1 MFLFSLFL
9 DFSFVAYTE
18 PICDKTN
25 NLFKAVSLGGLTM
38 CYKADKF
45 ASQPKSDAIEVYP
58 SYVER
63 FPKAAW
69 YANMCFDDMDT
80 LLVKE
85 VGELTTCDYRDEDLI
100 SSCDRAKDIINE
112 MKARLDRMALYLDAI
127 KKAEDHKCAPPEPPE
142 EYASTM
148 TEKVN
153 TDAQTCD
160 IVADSIVKDDTIPF

>member
-1 MFLFSLFL
+1 
-9 DFSFVAYTE
+9 
-18 PICDKTN
+18 
-25 NLFKAVSLGGLTM
+25 M

-85 VGELTTCDYRDEDLI
+85 VGELTSFDYRDEDLI

-112 MKARLDRMALYLDAI
+112 MKARLDRMVLYLDAI
-127 KKAEDHKCAPPEPPE
+127 KKAENHKCEPPEPHE
-142 EYASTM
+142 ECSCAS
-148 TEKVN
+148 ENK
-153 TDAQTCD
+153 TD
-160 IVADSIVKDDTIPF
+160 

>member
-1 MFLFSLFL
+1 MRQNKQSFLRLFL
-9 DFSFVAYTE
+9 
-18 PICDKTN
+18 
-25 NLFKAVSLGGLTM
+25 LGCVM

-45 ASQPKSDAIEVYP
+45 ASQPKSEAIFEVYP

-85 VGELTTCDYRDEDLI
+85 VCELTTCDYRDEDLI
-100 SSCDRAKDIINE
+100 SSCDRAKDLINE

-127 KKAEDHKCAPPEPPE
+127 KKAENHKCEPPEPHE
-142 EYASTM
+142 ECSCAS
-148 TEKVN
+148 ENK
-153 TDAQTCD
+153 TD
-160 IVADSIVKDDTIPF
+160 

>member
-1 MFLFSLFL
+1 
-9 DFSFVAYTE
+9 
-18 PICDKTN
+18 
-25 NLFKAVSLGGLTM
+25 M

-85 VGELTTCDYRDEDLI
+85 VGELTSCDYRDEDLI
-100 SSCDRAKDIINE
+100 TSCDRAKDIINE
-112 MKARLDRMALYLDAI
+112 MKARLDRMVLYLDAI
-127 KKAEDHKCAPPEPPE
+127 KKAENHKCDPPEPPE
-142 EYASTM
+142 EYVYASAKETD
-148 TEKVN
+148 EKVN
-153 TDAQTCD
+153 TDVQTCD
-160 IVADSIVKDDTIPF
+160 ITHTPPVPDGTETDDSIPF

>member
-1 MFLFSLFL
+1 
-9 DFSFVAYTE
+9 
-18 PICDKTN
+18 
-25 NLFKAVSLGGLTM
+25 M

-85 VGELTTCDYRDEDLI
+85 VGELTSCDYRDEDLI
-100 SSCDRAKDIINE
+100 NSCDRAKDIINE
-112 MKARLDRMALYLDAI
+112 MKNRLDRMVLYLDAI
-127 KKAEDHKCAPPEPPE
+127 KKAENHKCAPPEPPE
-142 EYASTM
+142 DVGASAY
-148 TEKVN
+148 EKVN
-153 TDAQTCD
+153 TDAQTCGIITPTPVPD
-160 IVADSIVKDDTIPF
+160 GTETDDSIPF

>member
-1 MFLFSLFL
+1 
-9 DFSFVAYTE
+9 
-18 PICDKTN
+18 
-25 NLFKAVSLGGLTM
+25 M

-45 ASQPKSDAIEVYP
+45 ASQPKSDTIFEVYP

-85 VGELTTCDYRDEDLI
+85 VGEITSCDYRDEDLI
-100 SSCDRAKDIINE
+100 TSCDRAKDIINE

-127 KKAEDHKCAPPEPPE
+127 KKAENHKCEPHEPPE
-142 EYASTM
+142 EYVDASAKEID
-148 TEKVN
+148 EKVN
-153 TDAQTCD
+153 TD
-160 IVADSIVKDDTIPF
+160 V

>member
-1 MFLFSLFL
+1 
-9 DFSFVAYTE
+9 
-18 PICDKTN
+18 
-25 NLFKAVSLGGLTM
+25 M

-45 ASQPKSDAIEVYP
+45 ASQPKSAALFEVYP

-85 VGELTTCDYRDEDLI
+85 VGELTTCDYRDDDLI
-100 SSCDRAKDIINE
+100 TSCDRAKDIINE

-127 KKAEDHKCAPPEPPE
+127 KKAENHKCDSPEPQE
-142 EYASTM
+142 EYVDASAKETD
-148 TEKVN
+148 EKVN
-153 TDAQTCD
+153 TD
-160 IVADSIVKDDTIPF
+160 V